1 VQSACVNEI
10 VKRFIEQAD
19 AQAALP
25 MKQYL
30 RNQFEFIGLPTPA
43 RVALTK
49 PWVKEYEFMT
59 EERLENTRRS
69 QA

>member
-1 VQSACVNEI
+1 MQSEYVIEI
-10 VKRFIEQAD
+10 VKRFKDQAD

-30 RNQFEFIGLPTPA
+30 RNQFEFMGLPTPA

-49 PWVKEYEFMT
+49 PWVKEHEGMT
-59 EERLENTRRS
+59 EEQLE
-69 QA
+69 